1 MCMEGRERAKAI
13 FIPGTFHTMGN
24 KPSSSSASTEL
35 LATFTIDEQAQIK
48 QQYAKAVG
56 QSSAADKHS
65 KSATLPQLTF
75 EQVLCGHVDQELRT
89 AISTHLVNT
98 SNSTD
103 SVITQEGFIRGAYSM
118 SRESKTETMYS
129 LYSNASES
137 LHQFVLHV
145 IHTAIPIWWQG
156 STLEPEQWES
166 SDNQEACK
174 RLADYLIYGKPPAK
188 GNTLNEEDLFSSGAD
203 TTPTWST
210 EATHNVSADIF
221 SVWLSSNL
229 EFNVLF
235 DILIRSIFWPEAG
248 ADQDK
253 SRAQHYLAPGIS
265 RPRLPNASSFSNLLT
280 PYAYFA
286 LTLHM
291 PLDCLAS
298 TSTITASPH
307 RLIFSSKVDGNSWQN
322 FANKIVN
329 QGAVLLVIKTSE
341 SGDVFGGYV
350 DAALQISTRWTGN
363 QNNYLFR
370 LNQMGVWDAA
380 NGTNDHYQ
388 YLCWGKKSLPN
399 GMHKFCH
406 AAYRNISIVTCL
418 PVQPP
423 GI

>member
-1 MCMEGRERAKAI
+1 MTKE
-13 FIPGTFHTMGN
+13 N
-24 KPSSSSASTEL
+24 
-35 LATFTIDEQAQIK
+35 
-48 QQYAKAVG
+48 
-56 QSSAADKHS
+56 
-65 KSATLPQLTF
+65 
-75 EQVLCGHVDQELRT
+75 
-89 AISTHLVNT
+89 
-98 SNSTD
+98 
-103 SVITQEGFIRGAYSM
+103 
-118 SRESKTETMYS
+118 KTETMYS
-129 LYSNASES
+129 LYSNTCES

-166 SDNQEACK
+166 SDNQEACR
-174 RLADYLIYGKPPAK
+174 RLADYLVYGKPPVK
-188 GNTLNEEDLFSSGAD
+188 GSTLNEEDLFSSGAD
-203 TTPTWST
+203 ATPTWST

-253 SRAQHYLAPGIS
+253 SRAQHYLAPEIS

-298 TSTITASPH
+298 TSTIAASPH

-341 SGDVFGGYV
+341 SGDIFGGYV
-350 DAALQISTRWTGN
+350 DAPLQISTRWTGN

-399 GMHKFCH
+399 GFGMGGQFDYCGLWLNADFSHGHSKAGPLCTTYMSPRLSSQEEFIIDQVEAWLVRPIPVDPNNPYPRSQGSVLNH
-406 AAYRNISIVTCL
+406 AEEMAFLEMAGRKLYSKDIREADSSDQKQNNISD
-418 PVQPP
+418 
-423 GI
+423 